1 MDKTE
6 GNKII
11 RNGEEETKESYKEI
25 EQELMR
31 VIEDIKSKNKKNRKT
46 KTQYPNL
53 DSTTCS

>member
-1 MDKTE
+1 MDNTE
-6 GNKII
+6 GNKILS
-11 RNGEEETKESYKEI
+11 NGEEETKESYKDI

-53 DSTTCS
+53 DSTICS